1 MGALADKFRRAL
13 EGRVT
18 VAGFTFIFRRPTWEE
33 AQRIPG
39 GASAEKLLSHVV
51 GWVNVREIDLVP
63 GGDPHP
69 AEFDPDAC
77 RLWLC
82 DRPDLSGPV
91 GQAILDAYA
100 AHVTKLGESLKNSAP
115 GSTASSSPSIQA
127 SPPTTPAPPSAPG
140 T

>member
-18 VAGFTFIFRRPTWEE
+18 VGGFVFTFRRPTWEE

-39 GASAEKLLSHVV
+39 STGAEKLMAHVI
-51 GWVNVREIDLVP
+51 GWEGVRELDLFP

-69 AEFDPDAC
+69 APFDAEAC

-82 DRPDLSGPV
+82 DRPDLSGPISD
-91 GQAILDAYA
+91 AILNAYL
-100 AHVTKLGESLKNSAP
+100 AHVKRLEDTVKNSAP
-115 GSTASSSPSIQA
+115 GSTDSNSP
-127 SPPTTPAPPSAPG
+127 
-140 T
+140 